1 MQVVELIS
9 TAISDFMEAEFIGER
24 DNQGNPIPNA
34 DITMVDWE
42 EKNFLAAG
50 ERIVVSVFTFQI
62 NNTTVYDNVNMTK
75 LESTVLSCLYSV
87 Y

>member
-50 ERIVVSVFTFQI
+50 ERIVVSVFTFQRI
-62 NNTTVYDNVNMTK
+62 N
-75 LESTVLSCLYSV
+75 LVLYLV
-87 Y
+87 ILT